1 VPLCYY
7 VTGHGFGHAIRT
19 AQILK
24 ALPRELDIIVRT
36 TAAPSVF
43 REELPDRSLR
53 FLPAEFDCGSL
64 QSDSVTTLARQTLD
78 RYREIEKRNYAALSE
93 EIAFLKREGVTCVVS
108 DIPSFP
114 LRVAQAAGIPS
125 VAITNFTWHDIY
137 TEYVET
143 DEDQALLDRMGHEYR
158 TATVA
163 LITPLATSTVE
174 DVFTNVEHIPLVARR
189 GDNVRAELRA
199 SLRCETPHMAL
210 LYFGVWGL
218 DLNWDALA
226 KYRDWTFLTF
236 DTPPHFVANVRTL
249 STDHWRYADIAA
261 SVDLVITK
269 PGYGTVTECIAN
281 SVPLMYIPRQGFVE
295 AAALEQGMAPWGG
308 GVRIESDQ
316 FLNGDWGETLASALN
331 APLNPAAYRMDG
343 AEIAAEIIVRLSQGL
358 GVG

>member
-1 VPLCYY
+1 MTLCYY

-24 ALPRELDIIVRT
+24 ALPRDVDVIVRT

-43 REELPDRSLR
+43 REELPGRSLR

-78 RYREIEKRNYAALSE
+78 HYAEIEKRNNASLADE
-93 EIAFLKREGVTCVVS
+93 VAFLKREGVRCVVS

-114 LRVAQAAGIPS
+114 LRAAFEAGVPG

-137 TEYVET
+137 QEYVET
-143 DEDQALLDRMGHEYR
+143 DADQALLDRMGDEYR
-158 TATVA
+158 TATVG
-163 LITPLATSTVE
+163 LITPLATPTVE
-174 DVFTNVEHIPLVARR
+174 NVFTNIEHVPIVARR
-189 GDNVRAELRA
+189 GLDVGSDLRKA
-199 SLRCETPHMAL
+199 LRCETPHLAL

-218 DLNWDALA
+218 DLDWPALA
-226 KYRDWTFLTF
+226 AFRDWTFLTF
-236 DTPPHFVANVRTL
+236 DTPSQSVANVKTL
-249 STDHWRYADIAA
+249 STDQWRYADIAA

-295 AAALEQGMAPWGG
+295 AAALERGMAPWGG
-308 GVRIESDQ
+308 GIRIESEA
-316 FLNGDWGETLASALN
+316 FLNGNWGEALAAALSARLN
-331 APLNPAAYRMDG
+331 SEVYRTDG
-343 AEIAAEIIVRLSQGL
+343 AAVVAERLLGL
-358 GVG
+358 LA